1 MAQVINE
8 SVNVNAFYFTQGKE
22 FKAFPRQMEYAGI
35 AVTFIGGLR
44 CLVQNGGRRSC
55 LFTMNGEDGAN
66 YRLRQEGS
74 QWTLVSRA

>member
-8 SVNVNAFYFTQGKE
+8 SININAFYFTSGRE
-22 FKAFPRQMEYAGI
+22 FKTFPRQMEYAGR
-35 AVTFIGGLR
+35 AVTFTSGLR
-44 CLVQNGGRRSC
+44 CLIQRDGRHSC
-55 LFTMNGEDGAN
+55 LFDMSGEDGVN